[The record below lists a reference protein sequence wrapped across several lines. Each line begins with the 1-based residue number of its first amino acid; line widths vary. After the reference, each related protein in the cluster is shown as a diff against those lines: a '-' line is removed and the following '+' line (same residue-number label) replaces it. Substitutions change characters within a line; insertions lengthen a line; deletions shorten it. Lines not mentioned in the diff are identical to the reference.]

1 MGKPGAGAN
10 ASCSGW
16 DLRFKRRRPP
26 PGRRPHK
33 YLRAGLA
40 DLCSEARQGPHS
52 CRSEESVQTLRPE
65 GATGPGRSFGRNTN
79 GVRAARYRGHLVG
92 SSDGQNGVE
101 VLTERAY
108 ELSGT
113 ASRSSWWLVAKNGDG
128 PLQVLTLDDGD
139 TLPVFSGEGEAE
151 LFLWLREAREH
162 GWGVRQSSRGELVS
176 VLCGPCSHASCVTL
190 DPSLESLD
198 GEAAELSG
206 LSRADFLRWMTEGSR
221 RLP

>member
-1 MGKPGAGAN
+1 M
-10 ASCSGW
+10 
-16 DLRFKRRRPP
+16 
-26 PGRRPHK
+26 
-33 YLRAGLA
+33 
-40 DLCSEARQGPHS
+40 
-52 CRSEESVQTLRPE
+52 
-65 GATGPGRSFGRNTN
+65 
-79 GVRAARYRGHLVG
+79 
-92 SSDGQNGVE
+92 
-101 VLTERAY
+101 LTERAY